1 MKCPECG
8 SSKVKVLNVKSDGL
22 KGAMKGAATGASIS
36 KFISGV
42 PVVGQISTTVF
53 SAAGAIIGFID
64 GAVPDNRRCLNCDNE
79 WFQGS

>member
-8 SSKVKVLNVKSDGL
+8 SSRVKVLNVKGDGL
-22 KGAMKGAATGASIS
+22 KGAMKGAATGASLS
-36 KFISGV
+36 KFISRV